1 MKPKITHVEISMAKP
16 GLTGTKLVSVSK
28 SRDGYSNRL
37 DAFISTFLYK
47 LYIMLYI
54 LGPYRIC
61 SYLFLVVLFSTKSSS
76 TDLHEQTNPIRIVF
90 DALTKFD
97 SPRCH
102 TKVFVLSG
110 GLNEWSSLY
119 THLMSN
125 PKTTKPEF
133 SQSSA
138 IESALQ
144 AGYQSAKEIL
154 QPKPKPKPAPM
165 KAPSPTP
172 IESKPVPTEVV
183 SIDTPNKDDE
193 IANLK
198 KERAELELQMA
209 KIRKEEAEKEKLRR
223 NGFLFLNIFNVVK

>member
-1 MKPKITHVEISMAKP
+1 M
-16 GLTGTKLVSVSK
+16 
-28 SRDGYSNRL
+28 
-37 DAFISTFLYK
+37 
-47 LYIMLYI
+47 
-54 LGPYRIC
+54 
-61 SYLFLVVLFSTKSSS
+61 FLVVLFSTKSSS

-133 SQSSA
+133 SQSST
-138 IESALQ
+138 IESALNPQ
-144 AGYQSAKEIL
+144 AGYQSANEIL
-154 QPKPKPKPAPM
+154 QPKPKPTPTKPAQI
-165 KAPSPTP
+165 KAPSPIP
-172 IESKPVPTEVV
+172 IESKPAPIKPVPL
-183 SIDTPNKDDE
+183 STPAKDDE
-193 IANLK
+193 MASLK
-198 KERAELELQMA
+198 KERAELELQVA

-223 NGFLFLNIFNVVK
+223 NGFLFSNIFKYFQCGQVK